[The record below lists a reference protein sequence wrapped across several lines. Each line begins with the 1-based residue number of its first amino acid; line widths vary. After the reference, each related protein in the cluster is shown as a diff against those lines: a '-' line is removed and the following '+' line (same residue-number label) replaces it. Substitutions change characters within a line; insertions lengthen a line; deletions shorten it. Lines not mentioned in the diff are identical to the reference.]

1 MVNPILVDML
11 INKIITG
18 EINPSTNEAFKAND
32 IKNAEYKT
40 AVETKLN
47 ATQ

>member
-1 MVNPILVDML
+1 MVNPILLEML
-11 INKIITG
+11 INKINSG
-18 EINPSTNEAFKAND
+18 EINPNTNEAFKVDD

-40 AVETKLN
+40 VVEAELN